1 MLILMTVCNIVI
13 LKTILA
19 TEQNNITETER
30 TMIQRR
36 NIDTEKQNRKKS

>member
-1 MLILMTVCNIVI
+1 MTVCNIVI
-13 LKTILA
+13 LKTILE

-30 TMIQRR
+30 TLIQRR